1 MVFHQPNPGGYGAA
15 LQVKLLAYRKPDKV
29 LHDTQHRI
37 GGGAIG
43 NAGIAVSAHVC
54 IDPVRAEFK
63 PELIIAHRLKPFFNI
78 LYIFEIFHTLRLPQT
93 DSATQFLNQTYPHD
107 KTRFLCMKMT
117 VRPCLRRKPTAT
129 RSKVPSRTRGLER

>member
-1 MVFHQPNPGGYGAA
+1 MVFHQSHPGGYGAA

-43 NAGIAVSAHVC
+43 NAGITMSAHVC

-63 PELIIAHRLKPFFNI
+63 PELVIAHRRKPLFNI
-78 LYIFEIFHTLRLPQT
+78 LYIFEIFHSLRLSQT
-93 DSATQFLNQTYPHD
+93 DSATQFLSQTYPQH
-107 KTRFLCMKMT
+107 REARH
-117 VRPCLRRKPTAT
+117 VQHR
-129 RSKVPSRTRGLER
+129 